1 MTSLT
6 NKSAL
11 TNSNCCDLFA
21 AVIGKKTDKGAAV
34 HAIRREEGLLR
45 RMKNSKE
52 KKKTQS
58 FLAITVFFGRHGWQ
72 QVRNEYSTNVIS
84 ELHTH

>member
-1 MTSLT
+1 MGPNGTESCNSGLSLTSLT

-21 AVIGKKTDKGAAV
+21 AVIGKKIDKGAAV
-34 HAIRREEGLLR
+34 KRLEEKKDE

-52 KKKTQS
+52 KKKDTKLPCYHS
-58 FLAITVFFGRHGWQ
+58 LLWASWLAAG
-72 QVRNEYSTNVIS
+72 
-84 ELHTH
+84 LK